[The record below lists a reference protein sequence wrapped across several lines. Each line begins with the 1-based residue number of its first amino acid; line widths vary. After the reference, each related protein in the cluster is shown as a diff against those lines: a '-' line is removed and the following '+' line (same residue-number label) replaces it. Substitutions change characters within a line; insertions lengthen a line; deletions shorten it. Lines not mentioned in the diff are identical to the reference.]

1 MWGRLDV
8 KIAERRVVLPNG
20 QILNWA
26 ARVLGDF
33 YQRDAPRRVQLSGAH
48 RQPTDQLKSQKLFHR
63 RNHSLGLIF
72 MR

>member
-20 QILNWA
+20 QILRSA

-33 YQRDAPRRVQLSGAH
+33 YQRDAPRRVQLPGAH
-48 RQPTDQLKSQKLFHR
+48 AKPEISAPERTSKSTHPPAQKH
-63 RNHSLGLIF
+63 GL
-72 MR
+72 